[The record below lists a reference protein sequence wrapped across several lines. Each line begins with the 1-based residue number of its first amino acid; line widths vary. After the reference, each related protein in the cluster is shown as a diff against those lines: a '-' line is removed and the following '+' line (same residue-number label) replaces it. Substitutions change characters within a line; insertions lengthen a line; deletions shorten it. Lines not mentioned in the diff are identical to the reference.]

1 MERTLLIAGFGAFEG
16 VEDNPSGQL
25 AMALHAPPARVG
37 VELPVTF
44 RGAPVAMDAALAR
57 LEGPPLAILS
67 LGVHPGASFRLE
79 QRATT
84 QLRPG
89 RPDNDGV
96 AGDALGLVGAP
107 LETTLDL
114 LALEAVLRAAGAG
127 EPELSGDA
135 GGYVCER
142 TYRHGLERGLELAV
156 PALFLHVPPVGV
168 LPVASQLPIVER
180 VAAEVLRQAR
190 ALTA

>member
-1 MERTLLIAGFGAFEG
+1 M
-16 VEDNPSGQL
+16 
-25 AMALHAPPARVG
+25 G

-44 RGAPVAMDAALAR
+44 RGAPVAMDAALAG
-57 LEGPPLAILS
+57 LAGPPLAILS

-84 QLRPG
+84 ALRPA

-96 AGDALGLVGAP
+96 SGDALGLVGAP
-107 LETTLDL
+107 LETALDL
-114 LALEAVLRAAGAG
+114 EALEACLRAAGAG
-127 EPELSGDA
+127 EPEVSADA

-156 PALFLHVPPVGV
+156 PALFLHVPPADV
-168 LPVASQLPIVER
+168 LPVTSQLPIVER
-180 VAAEVLRQAR
+180 VVAEVERQAAR
-190 ALTA
+190 G